1 MGNDNIKN
9 EIDINEYKF
18 DETYL
23 TTLVFVAGPNCGSK
37 GGTINSSMTRTFNKK
52 MKEDYNEFVKGVEAT
67 LFAGLYA
74 MAAEGCTI
82 ALLAYVSAGIYAG
95 PYQTKIKK
103 DFESIVNKVLKRKC
117 LNKKNNEI
125 LELGKY
131 FDKVILTKL
140 R

>member
-1 MGNDNIKN
+1 V
-9 EIDINEYKF
+9 INPPNKYYNF
-18 DETYL
+18 DKTYL
-23 TTLVFVAGPNCGSK
+23 TTLVFVAGPNCGQR
-37 GGTINSSMTRTFNKK
+37 GRTINSSMARTFNKK
-52 MKEDYNEFVKGVEAT
+52 MKEDYDEFVKGVEAT

-95 PYQTKIKK
+95 AYQTQIQI
-103 DFESIVNKVLKRKC
+103 DFKNIVNKVLKRKC

-125 LELGKY
+125 IELGKY